1 MYETL
6 IANKNAVK
14 YSDSVVINTLLD
26 ICNKAKNENCY
37 FIGQAIRD
45 KLSKGQFD
53 YLTAKYQGTETVSG
67 ALKELYS
74 ICETNLVQA
83 MLEGRVKETASIF
96 LLKCKYGWIDKQ
108 QIEIGHKGSVSVNF
122 SLPDEAPYTPLEN
135 QPLIEI

>member
-14 YSDSVVINTLLD
+14 YSDSEVINTLLD

-53 YLTAKYQGTETVSG
+53 YLTSKYQGTETVSG
-67 ALKELYS
+67 TLKELYS
-74 ICETNLVQA
+74 ICETNLVTA

-108 QIEIGHKGSVSVNF
+108 QIEIEHKGSVNVNF
-122 SLPDEAPYTPLEN
+122 NFPEDDPYPHRN
-135 QPLIEI
+135 PNPLIEI